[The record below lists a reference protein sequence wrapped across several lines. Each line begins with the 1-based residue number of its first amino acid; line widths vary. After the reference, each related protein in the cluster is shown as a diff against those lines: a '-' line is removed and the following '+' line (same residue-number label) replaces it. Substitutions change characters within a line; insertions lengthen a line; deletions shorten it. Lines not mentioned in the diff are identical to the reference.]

1 MKESK
6 GGSSAV
12 LDTCRLMER
21 SGVEYSMS
29 LLALCGFHGKI
40 KMVDVLLKEG
50 AGNNNVDM
58 MAWVP
63 VVFSQQCT
71 LPQQKETFLDTNKLN
86 HTWQCQAVSQAHKTQ
101 GNVFSDNLPTTPPQI
116 K

>member
-63 VVFSQQCT
+63 VVFSQ
-71 LPQQKETFLDTNKLN
+71 
-86 HTWQCQAVSQAHKTQ
+86 
-101 GNVFSDNLPTTPPQI
+101 
-116 K
+116 